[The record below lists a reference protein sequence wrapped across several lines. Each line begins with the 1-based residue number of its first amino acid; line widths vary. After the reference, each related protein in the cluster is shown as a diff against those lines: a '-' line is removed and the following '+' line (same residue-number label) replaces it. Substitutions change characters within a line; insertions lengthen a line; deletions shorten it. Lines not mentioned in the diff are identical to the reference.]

1 MKLSIQQKMYMYIL
15 LPLVGILV
23 VIGFVSYASTK
34 GTTGTLIQNASLG
47 KVQNYAYMIDIVF
60 ESYKTRAQQLSR
72 DSRVSSAVWEWAKE
86 AFQEVKAYDT
96 NLDSFMLIYPDGKT
110 FTEEGQQA
118 QVNDRDYYQDI
129 FNLNKQT
136 SISSAIISKTSGN
149 PVVVVAAAIKNRSQ
163 TSPQA
168 AVGLVLNVNSLS
180 RYFSNGTATNKEI
193 PVLVDN
199 KGLVVYHPDS
209 EIRMKLNLFQS
220 DAAGFKG
227 LQNLAERMSTEK
239 QGMGIFYKPD
249 GTKMDVHFH
258 SLESIPGWKLLI
270 AVPEA
275 ELLRPAQQL
284 VLTLIIAFIG
294 LAVILAILIFL
305 VSRRIISKPVRETRN
320 AIADLARGEGDLTK
334 RLTIVTRDELGEMGT
349 NLNQFLDLIHA
360 IVSSVRKI
368 VEQMR
373 LLGDELQANTTQSA
387 SGARQIFGNTQ
398 EVKDRVIS
406 QSASVTETMA
416 TVEQINRNINSFL
429 QMIETQATNLTE
441 ASSAIEEMVANI
453 NSVAQTTVKNYEAIT
468 ALGRDSDEGKELLN
482 GVESLIQQI
491 DQASEGMLEA
501 NTIIANIASQTNL
514 LSMNAA
520 IEAAH
525 AGDAGKGFAVVA
537 EEIRK
542 LAENANEQS
551 KTITQV
557 LQNVKGLI
565 EEAVASTA
573 AAQNKFEQV
582 FNGIRKVG
590 NQEIEIKNAMEEQQQ
605 GSQQVLVAM
614 KELNQITAEIRSGSE
629 EIRIGSQSILDEMSR
644 VMKSTQEI
652 EQASQENA
660 AEAQEIVQAM
670 EHISNLST
678 QNAQSIKDIE
688 ALVARFKI

>member
-1 MKLSIQQKMYMYIL
+1 MKLSIQQKMYLYIL

-34 GTTGTLIQNASLG
+34 GTTGTLIQNASLS
-47 KVQNYAYMIDIVF
+47 KAQNYAHMIDIVF
-60 ESYKTRAQQLSR
+60 ESYKTRAQQFSR
-72 DSRVSSAVWEWAKE
+72 DSRVSSAVWDWAKE
-86 AFQEVKAYDT
+86 AFQEEKAYDT
-96 NLDSFMLIYPDGKT
+96 NLDSFILVYPDGKA
-110 FTEEGQQA
+110 FTLEGQQA
-118 QVNDRDYYQDI
+118 QVNDQDYYQDI
-129 FNLNKQT
+129 FYLNKQT
-136 SISSAIISKTSGN
+136 TISNAIISKTSGR
-149 PVVVVAAAIKNRSQ
+149 PVVVVAAAIKNSSQ

-168 AVGLVLNVNSLS
+168 AVGLVLNDNSLS

-220 DAAGFKG
+220 DAAGYKG
-227 LQNLAERMSTEK
+227 LQNLAERMSAEE
-239 QGMGIFYKPD
+239 QGMGVFYMPD

-258 SLESIPGWKLLI
+258 SLGSIPGWKLLI

-275 ELLRPAQQL
+275 ELLRPAQQV
-284 VLTLIIAFIG
+284 VLTAILAFIG
-294 LAVILAILIFL
+294 LAVILAILIFF
-305 VSRRIISKPVRETRN
+305 VSRIISKPVRETRN

-406 QSASVTETMA
+406 QSAGVTETMA

>member
-1 MKLSIQQKMYMYIL
+1 
-15 LPLVGILV
+15 
-23 VIGFVSYASTK
+23 
-34 GTTGTLIQNASLG
+34 
-47 KVQNYAYMIDIVF
+47 
-60 ESYKTRAQQLSR
+60 
-72 DSRVSSAVWEWAKE
+72 
-86 AFQEVKAYDT
+86 
-96 NLDSFMLIYPDGKT
+96 
-110 FTEEGQQA
+110 
-118 QVNDRDYYQDI
+118 
-129 FNLNKQT
+129 
-136 SISSAIISKTSGN
+136 
-149 PVVVVAAAIKNRSQ
+149 
-163 TSPQA
+163 
-168 AVGLVLNVNSLS
+168 
-180 RYFSNGTATNKEI
+180 
-193 PVLVDN
+193 
-199 KGLVVYHPDS
+199 
-209 EIRMKLNLFQS
+209 
-220 DAAGFKG
+220 
-227 LQNLAERMSTEK
+227 
-239 QGMGIFYKPD
+239 
-249 GTKMDVHFH
+249 
-258 SLESIPGWKLLI
+258 
-270 AVPEA
+270 
-275 ELLRPAQQL
+275 
-284 VLTLIIAFIG
+284 
-294 LAVILAILIFL
+294 
-305 VSRRIISKPVRETRN
+305 
-320 AIADLARGEGDLTK
+320 
-334 RLTIVTRDELGEMGT
+334 
-349 NLNQFLDLIHA
+349 
-360 IVSSVRKI
+360 
-368 VEQMR
+368 
-373 LLGDELQANTTQSA
+373 
-387 SGARQIFGNTQ
+387 
-398 EVKDRVIS
+398 
-406 QSASVTETMA
+406 
-416 TVEQINRNINSFL
+416 
-429 QMIETQATNLTE
+429 MIETQATNLTE

-660 AEAQEIVQAM
+660 AGAQEIVQAM

-678 QNAQSIKDIE
+678 QNAHSIKDIE

>member
-1 MKLSIQQKMYMYIL
+1 MKLSIQQKVYLYIL

-23 VIGFVSYASTK
+23 VIGFVSYATTK
-34 GTTGTLIQNASLG
+34 ATTSTLIQNASLG
-47 KVQNYAYMIDIVF
+47 KAQNYAYMIDIVF

-72 DSRVSSAVWEWAKE
+72 DSRVSSAVWDWAKE
-86 AFQEVKAYDT
+86 AFQEEKAYDT

-118 QVNDRDYYQDI
+118 QVNDQDYYQDI
-129 FNLNKQT
+129 FYLNKQT
-136 SISSAIISKTSGN
+136 TISNAIISKTSGR
-149 PVVVVAAAIKNRSQ
+149 PVVVVAAAIKNSSQ

-220 DAAGFKG
+220 DAAGYKG
-227 LQNLAERMSTEK
+227 LQNLAERMSAEE
-239 QGMGIFYKPD
+239 QGMGVFYMPD

-258 SLESIPGWKLLI
+258 SLGSIPGWKLLI

-275 ELLRPAQQL
+275 ELLRPAQQV
-284 VLTLIIAFIG
+284 VLTAILAFIG
-294 LAVILAILIFL
+294 LAVILAILIFF
-305 VSRRIISKPVRETRN
+305 VSRIISKPVRETRN

-573 AAQNKFEQV
+573 AAQNKFDQV
-582 FNGIRKVG
+582 FDSIRKVG
-590 NQEIEIKNAMEEQQQ
+590 NQEIEVKNAMEEQQQ
-605 GSQQVLVAM
+605 GSQQVLLAM

-629 EIRIGSQSILDEMSR
+629 EIRVGSQSILDEMSR
-644 VMKSTQEI
+644 IMKGTQEI

-660 AEAQEIVQAM
+660 EGAQEIVQAM

-678 QNAQSIKDIE
+678 NNAQAIKDIE